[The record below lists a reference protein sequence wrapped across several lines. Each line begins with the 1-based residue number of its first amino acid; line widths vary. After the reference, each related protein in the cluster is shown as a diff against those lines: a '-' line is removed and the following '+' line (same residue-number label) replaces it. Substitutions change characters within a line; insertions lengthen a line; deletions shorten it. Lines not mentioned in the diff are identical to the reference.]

1 MCLACFRVELVTAAG
16 LGKGGCFA
24 YPGKT
29 EEVGIAVGAAFGAV
43 DLVQVLER
51 ELELG
56 GQVFDSGAEVTI
68 GQRRELVKEGLDHGG
83 VEDDHDKLERDPDIK
98 ASNVR
103 Y

>member
-1 MCLACFRVELVTAAG
+1 MED
-16 LGKGGCFA
+16 A

-29 EEVGIAVGAAFGAV
+29 EEVGIAVGAALGAV

-56 GQVFDSGAEVTI
+56 SQVFDSGAEVTLSQ
-68 GQRRELVKEGLDHGG
+68 GRELVEEGLDHGG

-98 ASNVR
+98 ASIVR